1 MGTNITGY
9 IEINSIKESDEDI
22 WFEIIKID
30 VVAERNY
37 EVFGNLFGV
46 RSQAGVNA
54 LAASRGIP
62 TGTSNSNSLICKSNT
77 YVGHTWANWREL
89 KLAKNLI
96 YSNSEIS
103 GWNFIFESMEI
114 LSKKYGEENVRLVVA
129 FDNYG

>member
-1 MGTNITGY
+1 MGSNIVGY
-9 IEINSIKESDEDI
+9 IEINSVKESDEDI

-37 EVFGNLFGV
+37 EIFGNLFGV
-46 RSQAGVNA
+46 RSETGVNA

-62 TGTSNSNSLICKSNT
+62 TDTSNSSSLICKSNT
-77 YVGHTWANWREL
+77 FVGHTWANWREL

-96 YSNSEIS
+96 YSNPESS
-103 GWNFIFESMEI
+103 GWAFIFESMET

>member
-1 MGTNITGY
+1 MGTNIIGY

-37 EVFGNLFGV
+37 EIFGSLFGV
-46 RSQAGVNA
+46 RSAPEANT

-62 TGTSNSNSLICKSNT
+62 TNTSNSSSLVCKLNA

-96 YSNSEIS
+96 SSNPESS
-103 GWNFIFESMEI
+103 GWGFIFKSMEI